1 MFEKI
6 PRKNKQQALILN
18 MQGVTEEAAAKA
30 CGISERTL
38 QRAKAKHR
46 KFGDIEGGGKAG
58 GRPTMWIPVFKD
70 VPHFLVARLICRKF

>member
-18 MQGVTEEAAAKA
+18 AQGVTEETAAKA

-38 QRAKAKHR
+38 RRAKAKHR
-46 KFGDIEGGGKAG
+46 KFGDIEGGGKQR
-58 GRPTMWIPVFKD
+58 GRPTTWIPAFKD
-70 VPHFLVARLICRKF
+70 VPKPSLPRLICRKF